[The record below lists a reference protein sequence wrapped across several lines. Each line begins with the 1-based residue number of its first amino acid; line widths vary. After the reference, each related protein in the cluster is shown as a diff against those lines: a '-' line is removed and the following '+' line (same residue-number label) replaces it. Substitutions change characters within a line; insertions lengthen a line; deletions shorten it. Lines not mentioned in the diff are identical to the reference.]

1 MATTFN
7 PRVTGKVTVNL
18 TQYTAGSYVNGVYQ
32 DGSTTV
38 TPIVVNYQPAN
49 EEILLQLPEAERSRD
64 PLVVYTPAVLKT
76 VDKDNNLAA
85 DQLEIGGSMYKVH
98 KVARYE
104 MGVLDH
110 TKAIVLR
117 VQS

>member
-1 MATTFN
+1 MTTFN
-7 PRVTGKVTVNL
+7 PSVTGKRTVNL
-18 TQYTAGSYVNGVYQ
+18 TRYTAGSYVNGSYV
-32 DGSTTV
+32 DGSSTV
-38 TPIVVNYQPAN
+38 TPIEVNYQPAN

-64 PLVVYTPAVLKT
+64 PLVVYTSEALRT
-76 VDKDNNLAA
+76 VDKDSNLAA
-85 DQLEIGGSMYKVH
+85 DQIEINGNQYKVH

-117 VQS
+117 VQT